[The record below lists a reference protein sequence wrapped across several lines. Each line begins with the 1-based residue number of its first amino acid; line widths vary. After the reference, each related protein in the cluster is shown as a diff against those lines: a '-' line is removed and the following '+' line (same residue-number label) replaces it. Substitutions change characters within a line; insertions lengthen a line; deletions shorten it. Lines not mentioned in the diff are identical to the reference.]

1 MASWISVY
9 CTASLDAVTAK
20 KLAAG
25 IRGKDDDAPAGVDYL
40 TLAEQYGV
48 DDTAVKAALGSLSI
62 TKWSGGFALAYGA
75 KLPVR
80 IHRWT
85 DRARVADELAEL
97 PRKLAG
103 VVEVV
108 GIELAASQL
117 RDFGVVVAYEVARYL
132 AQKANGVTRDLG
144 GVFGVVRRGAFVD
157 L

>member
-9 CTASLDAVTAK
+9 CRSSLDAVTAR

-25 IRGKDDDAPAGVDYL
+25 IRDKDNDAPAGVDYL

-48 DDTAVKAALGSLSI
+48 DDAAVRAALASLSVS
-62 TKWSGGFALAYGA
+62 KWSGGFVLAYGA

-80 IHRWT
+80 VHRWT
-85 DRARVADELAEL
+85 DPARVAAELAEL
-97 PRKLAG
+97 PRTLAD

-108 GIELAASQL
+108 GIELMASQL

-132 AQKANGVTRDLG
+132 AQKGNGVTRDLG